1 MKTLTIRL
9 TAPLQSYGGAV
20 SFARRTTNDHPSKS
34 AVIGMIAAAFGYRRN
49 DTRIV
54 KLNELSY
61 AVRADQVGSSL
72 TDFQTVEWKKDKRKI
87 TYRDYLQDAVFIAAV
102 GSENTELID
111 QIHDALKRPKFQL
124 SLGRRSNVPAGVLK
138 MKRFPNSDPVT
149 TLSKMDWQASDIM
162 KKRRKKDDH
171 IKVELFSDAAL
182 MPERHENM
190 TRDKVI
196 SFDQRNRRFDFRA
209 ETSKFVNIV
218 NPLFEG
224 NIQHTQGT
232 QE

>member
-20 SFARRTTNDHPSKS
+20 SFARRTTQDHPSKS
-34 AVIGMIAAAFGYRRN
+34 AIIGMIAAALGYRRN
-49 DTRIV
+49 DDRIV
-54 KLNELSY
+54 QLNELSY
-61 AVRADQVGSSL
+61 AVRADQVGRIL

-87 TYRDYLQDAVFIAAV
+87 TYRDYLQDAVFIVAV
-102 GSENTELID
+102 GSENAELID

-138 MKRFPNSDPVT
+138 MEEFPNSDPVA
-149 TLSKMDWQASDIM
+149 TLSEMVWQASSIM
-162 KKRRKKDDH
+162 QKKRKRDAEVT
-171 IKVELFSDAAL
+171 VEIFSDAEL
-182 MPERHENM
+182 MPDRYESM
-190 TRDKVI
+190 AKDKVI

-209 ETSKFVNIV
+209 ETSKFVDV
-218 NPLFEG
+218 ANPFFEE
-224 NIQHTQGT
+224 NTQGT